1 VSSRIEDG
9 YREKFR
15 TLLARVR
22 PKRLQFGVDLLM
34 DRARQLAVREGVP
47 LPAALA
53 RLYEFT
59 RWRVQR
65 RLDVTGACSVLLDDT
80 SATPRFLCDTS
91 LGGLARW
98 LRAAGYEAEWLRDV
112 AGDALIAKTVERGS
126 VLLTTDSR
134 LWDRRALRD
143 GQVKAQWISCHLNPA
158 DQAGVVL
165 RDLGLELRQPRC
177 MACGGRLAGVSKDEV
192 SERIPPR
199 TALWKDDYFVCSG
212 CGKLFWRGTHW
223 ERIAARLQEQQPLPT
238 AAVRP

>member
-34 DRARQLAVREGVP
+34 GRARRLAEQEGVP
-47 LPAALA
+47 FATALA

-65 RLDVTGACSVLLDDT
+65 RLDVTGACTVVLDDED
-80 SATPRFLCDTS
+80 AVPRFLCDTS

-112 AGDALIAKTVERGS
+112 AGDALIATAAERGS

-134 LWDRRALRD
+134 LWDRRAVRD
-143 GQVKAQWISCHLNPA
+143 GHVKAQWISCHQDPA

-165 RDLGLELRQPRC
+165 RDLGLGLRQPRC
-177 MACGGRLAGVSKDEV
+177 MACGGPLAEVAKDDV
-192 SERIPPR
+192 RERIPPR
-199 TALWKDDYFVCSG
+199 TALWKDEYFVCAG

-223 ERIAARLQEQQPLPT
+223 ERIAARLEGQRPLPT